1 MNIKRVLSVTGCAVG
16 GVLIGFFANKLNSV
30 FGIIAF
36 ALGIFL
42 ISLCAYSAS
51 DNDKK

>member
-1 MNIKRVLSVTGCAVG
+1 MNIKKVLSVTGCAVG
-16 GVLIGFFANKLNSV
+16 GVLIGFFANKLDTV
-30 FGIIAF
+30 WGIIAF

-51 DNDKK
+51 GDGKK